1 MYRCIEFSSFL
12 NRDTDEMTNELQ
24 HWLGENY
31 EPNKEIFARWA
42 DQSDDVVKKAIGRY
56 VIKTV
61 AGGEF

>member
-1 MYRCIEFSSFL
+1 
-12 NRDTDEMTNELQ
+12 MTNELQ